1 MAEKQG
7 TQRSAVVRIK
17 DKQIRVQQDDVIKVP
32 LLETEV
38 GATVDFDEVLLLNDA
53 EIRVGTPT
61 VEGARVRAEVLA
73 HGREKKIIVFKFK
86 RRKGYRNT
94 QGHRQDFTS
103 VKITSI
109 EG

>member
-17 DKQIRVQQDDVIKVP
+17 DKQIRVQQNDVIKVP